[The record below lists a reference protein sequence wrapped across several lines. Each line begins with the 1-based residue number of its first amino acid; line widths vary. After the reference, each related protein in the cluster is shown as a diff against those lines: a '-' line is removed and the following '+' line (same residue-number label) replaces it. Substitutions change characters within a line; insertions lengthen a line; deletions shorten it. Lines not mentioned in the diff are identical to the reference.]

1 MRHRL
6 FVLALGNF
14 AIGTEAFMIAG
25 VLPAIA
31 QELHVS
37 LSSAG
42 QLVTV
47 FSLAYAIG
55 SPVLAMFTG
64 QVERRKLLVTS
75 ILLFALA
82 NFLCGLTSHYGTLVL
97 GRVIAAIGAG
107 LFALGIMGGG
117 DVKLF
122 AVTALWAG
130 GPFIVLLLVTT
141 AAAGGILALWWDRLL
156 RFFSPTTPS
165 LKAANGRPA
174 IPYGAAIA
182 AGGLI
187 VAVNL
192 V

>member
-1 MRHRL
+1 MSDFGSL
-6 FVLALGNF
+6 VQLCV
-14 AIGTEAFMIAG
+14 IGT
-25 VLPAIA
+25 V
-31 QELHVS
+31 
-37 LSSAG
+37 
-42 QLVTV
+42 
-47 FSLAYAIG
+47 
-55 SPVLAMFTG
+55 
-64 QVERRKLLVTS
+64 
-75 ILLFALA
+75 
-82 NFLCGLTSHYGTLVL
+82 CGLLIAAAVCDVRRFVIPNRICLSLLILYPGHAVTLAPMEILVAVAAA
-97 GRVIAAIGAG
+97 GIVFAIGAG